1 MNPRITDIVEW
12 LRRRVNAAAA
22 RGLVVG
28 VSGGVDSAV
37 VAAALSDGDAGTG
50 RLP

>member
-37 VAAALSDGDAGTG
+37 VLRLCQMAIRQ